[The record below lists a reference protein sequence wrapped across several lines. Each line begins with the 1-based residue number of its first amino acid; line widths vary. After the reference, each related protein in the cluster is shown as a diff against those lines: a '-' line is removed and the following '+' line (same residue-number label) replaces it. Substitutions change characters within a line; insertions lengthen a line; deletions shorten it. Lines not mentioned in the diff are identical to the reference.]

1 MALFGNCHDSKPGQL
16 LLLAQRIIKIASS
29 TKASTYFIVMITVL
43 LDKICF
49 GKWRSIGSI
58 TWLECIYSAPFEYKL
73 WMTFKK
79 RKKNE
84 VWCANAK
91 RSRPVVKS
99 RPENLKGAILEIY
112 GQLTSAVG
120 SYLLSDLCSR
130 MKKDREKVFS
140 TLLGL
145 MQVSCLIRE
154 TVTIL

>member
-1 MALFGNCHDSKPGQL
+1 MEF
-16 LLLAQRIIKIASS
+16 
-29 TKASTYFIVMITVL
+29 
-43 LDKICF
+43 
-49 GKWRSIGSI
+49 
-58 TWLECIYSAPFEYKL
+58 IYSAPYEYKL
-73 WMTFKK
+73 WMTLNKK
-79 RKKNE
+79 EKNE